1 MPRPSVLAALALAGP
16 GHGRVLGPGDT
27 VGWPAGMACDWQPE
41 VACVVGRAGS
51 DLSEAEAARA
61 IFGYLLVS
69 AWSAP
74 STSDNEP
81 RRMVTA
87 LGPCVVTSDEFDP
100 SDLTL
105 TARVNRGVWI
115 REPIR
120 DAPARFART
129 VAAAS
134 AGRELRA
141 GEVFSSPPTDGGQM
155 TPRRLTR
162 DATVEVE
169 AGPLGTLRNKLRF
182 GPAVRADGAS
192 R

>member
-1 MPRPSVLAALALAGP
+1 
-16 GHGRVLGPGDT
+16 VLGPDDK
-27 VGWPAGMACDWQPE
+27 VGWPAGTPCDWQPE
-41 VACVVGRAGS
+41 LACIVGHAGR

-74 STSDNEP
+74 SSSETEP

-87 LGPCVVTSDEFDP
+87 LGPCVVTADEFDP

-115 REPIR
+115 REAIG
-120 DAPARFART
+120 DAPSRFART

-134 AGRELRA
+134 VGRELRA
-141 GEVFSSPPTDGGQM
+141 GEVFSSPPIERGPM

-182 GPAVRADGAS
+182 GRAGRTDGAS

>member
-1 MPRPSVLAALALAGP
+1 M
-16 GHGRVLGPGDT
+16 
-27 VGWPAGMACDWQPE
+27 
-41 VACVVGRAGS
+41 GRAGHQ
-51 DLSEAEAARA
+51 LSEAEASAV

-74 STSDNEP
+74 ATSTTEP

-87 LGPCVVTSDEFDP
+87 LGPCVVTSDDFDP

-115 REPIR
+115 REPIG

-134 AGRELRA
+134 ADREVRA
-141 GEVFSSPPTDGGQM
+141 GEVFSSPSTDGGAGG
-155 TPRRLTR
+155 PRRLTR
-162 DATVEVE
+162 DATLEVE

-182 GPAVRADGAS
+182 GPADRTVAAS